1 VILLPTAKAQMA
13 RETPSPR
20 IRQFIVAGGITLVG
34 ILAIDFSRSKGL
46 LVHEPLALRGLGIAL
61 IILGATVRIWC
72 FIDLRS
78 TWRIDH
84 LVTSGIYGWTR
95 NPIYLSFMVIILG
108 VAFVC
113 DAWLGFAW
121 AAASIAALYQLARV
135 EESDLEKAF
144 GDEFTR
150 YRTRVPRFLPRLPR
164 NALPSGRKTA

>member
-1 VILLPTAKAQMA
+1 MGVLCGFALRFGHVILLPKAETEMA

-20 IRQFIVAGGITLVG
+20 IRQFVVAFGIALVG
-34 ILAIDFSRSKGL
+34 LLAIDFSRSKGL
-46 LVHEPLALRGLGIAL
+46 LIHEPLALKGLGIAL

-95 NPIYLSFMVIILG
+95 NPIYLSFMVVILG
-108 VAFVC
+108 VASVFE
-113 DAWLGFAW
+113 AWLGFAW
-121 AAASIAALYQLARV
+121 ATGSIVTLYQLARV

-144 GDEFTR
+144 AASAHASFQAED
-150 YRTRVPRFLPRLPR
+150 RL
-164 NALPSGRKTA
+164 SVT

>member
-1 VILLPTAKAQMA
+1 MA

-20 IRQFIVAGGITLVG
+20 IRQFIVGGGITLVG
-34 ILAIDFSRSKGL
+34 ILTIDFSRTKGL
-46 LVHEPLALRGLGIAL
+46 LIHEPLALRGLGIAL

-95 NPIYLSFMVIILG
+95 NPIYLSFMVVILG
-108 VAFVC
+108 VAFAC

>member
-1 VILLPTAKAQMA
+1 MILLPKARAEMA

-20 IRQFIVAGGITLVG
+20 IRQYIVGGGITLAG
-34 ILAIDFSRSKGL
+34 ILAIHFSRSMGL
-46 LVHEPLALRGLGIAL
+46 LVHEPPALRGLGIAL
-61 IILGATVRIWC
+61 IFLGAIVRIWC

-108 VAFVC
+108 VALASE
-113 DAWLGFAW
+113 AWLGFAW
-121 AAASIAALYQLARV
+121 ATASIVTLYQLARV

-144 GDEFTR
+144 GDEYRR
-150 YRTRVPRFLPRLPR
+150 YRTRVPRFLPRPPR
-164 NALPSGRKTA
+164 TL

>member
-1 VILLPTAKAQMA
+1 MA

-20 IRQFIVAGGITLVG
+20 IRQFIVAFGIALVG
-34 ILAIDFSRSKGL
+34 VLVIDFSRSKGL
-46 LVHEPLALRGLGIAL
+46 LIGEPLALKALGVAL

-72 FIDLRS
+72 FVDLRS

-108 VAFVC
+108 AALVSH
-113 DAWLGFAW
+113 AWLGFAW
-121 AAASIAALYQLARV
+121 AAASIVTLYQLARV

-144 GDEFTR
+144 GDEFVR
-150 YRTRVPRFLPRLPR
+150 YRTSVPRFLPRPPR
-164 NALPSGRKTA
+164 NVLPSGRKTA

>member
-1 VILLPTAKAQMA
+1 MA

-20 IRQFIVAGGITLVG
+20 IRQYIVAGGIVLVG
-34 ILAIDFSRSKGL
+34 MLAVDFSRSKGL
-46 LVHEPLALRGLGIAL
+46 LIHEPLALRGLGIAL

-72 FIDLRS
+72 VIDLRS

-108 VAFVC
+108 VALAS
-113 DAWLGFAW
+113 DTWLGFAW
-121 AAASIAALYQLARV
+121 AMASIVTLYQLARV

-144 GDEFTR
+144 GDEYRR
-150 YRTRVPRFLPRLPR
+150 YRTRVPRFLPRPPR
-164 NALPSGRKTA
+164 TL